1 MQLKSLCIIIFTVL
15 IAAQNTSGQNND
27 VIILPGIHLP
37 RDTTLKNEILISL
50 QSFFSQVPKANKEN
64 TFVLSTDLLETSA
77 LLDEMKDIEMNEAL
91 KEEHFYKP
99 YLNNATALTDTDFII
114 QLSYIGI
121 KENNA
126 DLRASFTLLAK
137 KRAGQIYFN
146 SPLKQNTISWKQMK
160 IGNTT
165 VHYKNT
171 LNTANAEK
179 YFNTIATY
187 DQKLQAPKKPLE
199 FYCADN
205 LHEVLQLF
213 GIDYKSDYN
222 GYKHSS
228 MSSMENNRS
237 LSVNGMLTSDFTN
250 FDPHDLWHDRL
261 HKVVSTNIIN
271 RPVDEGTAYWYGGG
285 SWGLTWTEIMT
296 RFKTY
301 IAANPN
307 ADWLKL
313 YNESVVFNK
322 EKDAPLNVDYVINA
336 LLVRKIEK
344 EKGFDAVIAL
354 LSCGKKEKDNENY
367 FAALKKITG
376 IDKEHFNETVWKLI
390 KEN

>member
-1 MQLKSLCIIIFTVL
+1 MQLKFLCIIIFTAFFAV
-15 IAAQNTSGQNND
+15 QNTSGQKND
-27 VIILPGIHLP
+27 VIILPDIYLP
-37 RDTTLKNEILISL
+37 RDTTEKNELLTSL
-50 QSFFSQVPKANKEN
+50 QSFLLQVPKANKDN
-64 TFVLSTDLLETSA
+64 AFVSATDLLETSA

-99 YLNNATALTDTDFII
+99 YLNNVVAMTDTDFII

-121 KENNA
+121 KDNNA

-137 KRAGQIYFN
+137 KRAGKFYFS
-146 SPLKQNTISWKQMK
+146 SPLKQNTISWKQVK
-160 IGNTT
+160 LGNAT
-165 VHYKNT
+165 VFYKNT

-187 DQKLQAPKKPLE
+187 DRKLQAPKKPLE

-205 LHEVLQLF
+205 FHEVLQLL

-222 GYKHSS
+222 GFRRNTISAT
-228 MSSMENNRS
+228 ENNTS
-237 LSVNGMLTSDFTN
+237 ISINGMLTSDFTN

-261 HKVVSTNIIN
+261 HHVVSTDSIN

-285 SWGLTWTEIMT
+285 SWGLTWAEITT
-296 RFKTY
+296 RFKTF
-301 IAANPN
+301 IASNPN

-322 EKDAPLNVDYVINA
+322 EKNAPLNVDYMINA
-336 LLVRKIEK
+336 LFVRKIEK
-344 EKGFDAVIAL
+344 EKGFDAVITL

-367 FAALKKITG
+367 FEALKKITG
-376 IDKEHFNETVWKLI
+376 IDKEHFNEAVWKLI
-390 KEN
+390 KEI